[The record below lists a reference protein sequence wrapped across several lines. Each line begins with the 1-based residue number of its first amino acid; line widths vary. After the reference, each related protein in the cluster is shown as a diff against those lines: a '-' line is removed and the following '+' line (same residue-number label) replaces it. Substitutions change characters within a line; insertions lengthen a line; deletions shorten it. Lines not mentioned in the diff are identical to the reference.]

1 MMTIFFP
8 NLTHMMIAM
17 LYQANNNLM
26 QDICTMSIFMGMW
39 KKKEITSSLLNYGY
53 GCSAI
58 TDPVCLFH
66 CSIPDSIGRDIEKAC
81 QGIFPLHDVFVR
93 KVKILKK
100 PKFDIG
106 KLMELH
112 GEGSS
117 GGKVISGGEG
127 GENVVRPEGYE
138 PPVLE
143 SV

>member
-1 MMTIFFP
+1 MD
-8 NLTHMMIAM
+8 MIA
-17 LYQANNNLM
+17 LQ
-26 QDICTMSIFMGMW
+26 
-39 KKKEITSSLLNYGY
+39 LL
-53 GCSAI
+53 I
-58 TDPVCLFH
+58 QFVCLFH